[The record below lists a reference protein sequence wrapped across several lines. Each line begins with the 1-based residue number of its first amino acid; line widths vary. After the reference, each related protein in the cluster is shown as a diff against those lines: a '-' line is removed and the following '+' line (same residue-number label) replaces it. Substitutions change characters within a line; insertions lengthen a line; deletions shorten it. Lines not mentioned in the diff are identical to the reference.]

1 MLAQLQELPPS
12 APGFTRVVRGELAD
26 RSTAAVAGYRW
37 GIGGEDRHVDWG
49 ALPSPW
55 HDQMDLPESWEHLNC
70 AAWEHTLEEWW
81 PAWARSALREQ
92 GLRFVALD
100 VPNDHIIRGR
110 KQALIDRNAAVLV
123 AEIH

>member
-1 MLAQLQELPPS
+1 MLAQLQELPPP
-12 APGFTRVVRGELAD
+12 APGFTRVVRGELVEEPD
-26 RSTAAVAGYRW
+26 AAVGSYRW
-37 GIGGEDRHVDWG
+37 DVGNSGRNVDWG
-49 ALPSPW
+49 NLPCPW
-55 HDQMDLPESWEHLNC
+55 DDQMDLPDSWRHMNC

-100 VPNDHIIRGR
+100 VPNDHIIRGQ

>member
-1 MLAQLQELPPS
+1 MLAQLQELPPP
-12 APGFTRVVRGELAD
+12 APGFTRVVRGELVGRPTD
-26 RSTAAVAGYRW
+26 AVSSYRW
-37 GIGGEDRHVDWG
+37 EVGASGRSVLWDR
-49 ALPSPW
+49 LPCPW
-55 HDQMDLPESWEHLNC
+55 DDQMDLPASWEHLNC

-100 VPNDHIIRGR
+100 VPNDHIIRGH